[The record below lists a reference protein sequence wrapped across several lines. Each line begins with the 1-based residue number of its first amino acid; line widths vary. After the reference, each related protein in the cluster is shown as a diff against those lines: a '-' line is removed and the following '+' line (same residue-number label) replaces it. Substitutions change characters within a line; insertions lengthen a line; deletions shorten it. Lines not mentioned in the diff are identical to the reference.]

1 MLAFRLARS
10 GDFLHFIF
18 VVCILH
24 LLQHLNAFTL
34 CLLQIKILWW
44 ISIFSKY
51 HLKCHP
57 EGKTCRDQ
65 TPPSPQLWM
74 SVNQNWACIVQKSF
88 LKRSIEKLKLFSR
101 SCDVLE
107 NWKHSRVY
115 LGLVPDGC
123 NSLQFPPL
131 FNTVSPPTFTAH
143 VPFWPPSSP
152 PTVFCESFIFSGDQP
167 RLLSKLMPTCK
178 NTEALLNAFLT
189 QRWLSEKLIF
199 PYNTI
204 FGDQKNTTQ
213 RPTRS
218 PLHLDFILKIE
229 KRKTGNW
236 ESSGLVTCLIF
247 HQRLRGSTALPAPHS
262 VHALMGHGPQK
273 QKRVWPPRSPPP
285 TPASAYITVWTP
297 VQVLSVCV

>member
-101 SCDVLE
+101 SCDVWE

-178 NTEALLNAFLT
+178 NTEALLNAWLNLSDPNMAFRKINLSIQNNFLRSKEHYPT
-189 QRWLSEKLIF
+189 TNVFSSSSWFHFKDWKEEKWKLRKFWSCYLSYF
-199 PYNTI
+199 P
-204 FGDQKNTTQ
+204 
-213 RPTRS
+213 
-218 PLHLDFILKIE
+218 
-229 KRKTGNW
+229 
-236 ESSGLVTCLIF
+236 
-247 HQRLRGSTALPAPHS
+247 STS
-262 VHALMGHGPQK
+262 QG
-273 QKRVWPPRSPPP
+273 
-285 TPASAYITVWTP
+285 
-297 VQVLSVCV
+297 